1 MNHVPLS
8 FEFFPPKTDE
18 GLSNMLVA
26 HNDLN
31 IVAPQFFSVTYGA
44 GGSTQD
50 NSWKAIQ
57 ALQSAGAQAAPHLSC
72 IGATKHSI
80 SAQLAVYQAAGIT
93 RIIALRGDLPSG
105 YGMGGEF
112 KYASDLVAFIRET
125 TGDWFTIYVAAYP
138 EYHPQAKTA
147 AKDLDAFVTKIK
159 AGTDAGIGKTAA
171 ITQYFFNSDAYY
183 HFCDE
188 VEKRGVNL
196 SDTPIIPGI
205 MPITQFGQL
214 ARFSEMCGAEIP
226 RWMRLKFES
235 MYDDTKSIAAFGEE
249 VISDLSAQLLSVGC
263 PALHFYTMNRAAPTL
278 AILNNVGLLAT
289 Q

>member
-1 MNHVPLS
+1 MMKNIPLS

-18 GLSNMLVA
+18 GLVNMLA
-26 HNDLN
+26 AQASL
-31 IVAPQFFSVTYGA
+31 ASAGAAFFSVTYGA
-44 GGSTQD
+44 GGSTQA
-50 NSWKAIQ
+50 NSWKAIE
-57 ALQSAGAQAAPHLSC
+57 AVKATGAQAAPHLSC
-72 IGATKHSI
+72 IGATKDSI
-80 SAQLAVYQAAGIT
+80 RTQLAAYQAAGIR
-93 RIIALRGDLPSG
+93 RIVALRGDLPSG

-138 EYHPQAKTA
+138 EYHPQAKTS
-147 AKDLDAFVTKIK
+147 AKDLDAFVTKLK
-159 AGTDAGIGKTAA
+159 AGEGADSSNQTAA

-196 SDTPIIPGI
+196 TKTPIIPGI

-249 VISDLSAQLLSVGC
+249 VMSDLTLQLMSVGC

-278 AILNNVGLLAT
+278 AILKNVGL
-289 Q
+289 

>member
-1 MNHVPLS
+1 MKNTPLS
-8 FEFFPPKTDE
+8 FEFFPPKTDD
-18 GLSNMLVA
+18 GLVNMLA
-26 HNDLN
+26 AQADL
-31 IVAPQFFSVTYGA
+31 AKTGAQFFSVTYGA

-57 ALQSAGAQAAPHLSC
+57 ALQGVGAQAAPHLSC
-72 IGATKHSI
+72 IGATKESI
-80 SAQLAVYQAAGIT
+80 RKQLAAYQAAGIR
-93 RIIALRGDLPSG
+93 RIVALRGDLPSG
-105 YGMGGEF
+105 YGIGGEF

-125 TGDWFTIYVAAYP
+125 TGDWFMIYVAAYP
-138 EYHPQAKTA
+138 EYHPQAKTS
-147 AKDLDAFVTKIK
+147 AKDLDAFVTKLK
-159 AGTDAGIGKTAA
+159 AGTDINSGGETAA

-188 VEKRGVNL
+188 IEKRGVNL
-196 SDTPIIPGI
+196 SKTPIIPGI

-249 VISDLSAQLLSVGC
+249 VMSDLTGQLVSVGC

-278 AILNNVGLLAT
+278 AILKNVGL
-289 Q
+289 

>member
-1 MNHVPLS
+1 MTRTLLS

-18 GLSNMLVA
+18 GLNNMLLVQA
-26 HNDLN
+26 DLN
-31 IVAPQFFSVTYGA
+31 IVIPQFFSVTYGA
-44 GGSTQD
+44 GGSTHT

-57 ALQSAGAQAAPHLSC
+57 ALQMTGANVAPHLSC
-72 IGATKHSI
+72 IGATRNSI
-80 SAQLAVYQAAGIT
+80 QEQLSIYQAAGIT

-105 YGMGGEF
+105 YGSGGEF
-112 KYASDLVAFIRET
+112 KYASDLVTFIRET

-138 EYHPQAKTA
+138 EYHPQAQTS
-147 AKDLDAFVTKIK
+147 AKDLDAFVHKIK
-159 AGTDAGIGKTAA
+159 AGAGGTTAA

-183 HFCDE
+183 HFCHE
-188 VEKRGVNL
+188 IEKRGVNL
-196 SDTPIIPGI
+196 LETPIIPGI

-249 VISDLSAQLLSVGC
+249 VISDLTAQLLGVGC
-263 PALHFYTMNRAAPTL
+263 PSLHFYTMNRSAPSL
-278 AILNNVGLLAT
+278 AILKNVGLIPH
-289 Q
+289 